1 MRSNKKW
8 NGPMLLTYTATRFS
22 RCSLLHTY
30 SNSFSC
36 LCSSTT
42 TGFLSSLATRSI
54 FVQLYGTSMVHSWG
68 SMVRAERLVLCFI
81 TTHVSLL
88 ALPFLAHT
96 ELFLY
101 PILIGTILYV
111 ASLFGFNVSQNILTL
126 YFGTT

>member
-1 MRSNKKW
+1 MQSNKRW
-8 NGPMLLTYTATRFS
+8 NGPMLLTCTATRFS
-22 RCSLLHTY
+22 RCFLLHTY

-36 LCSSTT
+36 RCSSTT

-54 FVQLYGTSMVHSWG
+54 FVQLYGTFMVHSWD
-68 SMVRAERLVLCFI
+68 SMVRVERLVLCFI